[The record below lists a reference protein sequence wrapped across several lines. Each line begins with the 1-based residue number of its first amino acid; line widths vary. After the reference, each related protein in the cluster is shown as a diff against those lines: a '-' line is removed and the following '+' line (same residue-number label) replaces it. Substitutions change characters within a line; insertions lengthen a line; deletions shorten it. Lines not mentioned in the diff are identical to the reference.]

1 MKVEELVTVLTKN
14 YGVWFTALTS
24 KLRELATALYGHVNY
39 KGNPHGTT
47 ASDLNLGNVPN
58 YPVATE
64 EEAILGKSNNTLL
77 TPYLGVKMAAA
88 QSVTSADIEELVT
101 SLTTAFKTAT
111 TEIEQA

>member
-24 KLRELATALYGHVNY
+24 KIRELATALYSHVNY

-64 EEAILGKSNNTLL
+64 EEAILGKSNNALL
-77 TPYLGVKMAAA
+77 TPYLASKLVSSQNLTA
-88 QSVTSADIEELVT
+88 ADIEELVT

>member
-1 MKVEELVTVLTKN
+1 MKVEELVTILSKN
-14 YGVWFTALTS
+14 YGVWFTALTA
-24 KLRELATALYGHVNY
+24 KLRDMASSLYQHVNF

-47 ASDLNLGNVPN
+47 ATDLNLGNVPN

-64 EEAILGKSNNTLL
+64 EEAIKGESNNTLL
-77 TPYLGVKMAAA
+77 TPFLGRKMTAA
-88 QSVTSADIEELVT
+88 QTVTAADVDELVV